1 MLNTALAR
9 IEQEWHLFTLC
20 SHCWD
25 QVKPEGDNALTV
37 LLTERLQ
44 LRPYRPD
51 EAHLLHSIIG
61 DLRIVFWRE
70 EPGTMK
76 EAEQW
81 LEKTARTRKETGMG
95 VWGVFDRETDEFLGQ
110 TILQPLPETGE
121 PEIGYH
127 FRVEAQGRGL
137 ATEAATCLLHH
148 GFTGLELPRIVAVVL
163 PDNHPSQ
170 AVMKKLGLPYI
181 RDLMKSNMLHNYF
194 ALERPDYLARLQ
206 QSA

>member
-95 VWGVFDRETDEFLGQ
+95 VWGVFDRESDEFLGQ

-206 QSA
+206 PSA

>member
-1 MLNTALAR
+1 M
-9 IEQEWHLFTLC
+9 
-20 SHCWD
+20 
-25 QVKPEGDNALTV
+25 TV

-44 LRPYRPD
+44 LRPYKSD

-61 DLRIVFWRE
+61 DLRIVFWRN
-70 EPGTMK
+70 EPGTLE

-81 LEKTARTRKETGMG
+81 LERTALTREQSGMG
-95 VWGVFDRETDEFLGQ
+95 VWGVFDRETDDFLGQ

-127 FRVEAQGRGL
+127 FRVEAQGQGF
-137 ATEAATCLLHH
+137 ATEAAQCLLHH

-181 RDLMKSNMLHNYF
+181 RDLMKSGMLHNYF
-194 ALERPDYLARLQ
+194 ALDRSDYLAHQ
-206 QSA
+206 KETA

>member
-1 MLNTALAR
+1 M
-9 IEQEWHLFTLC
+9 
-20 SHCWD
+20 
-25 QVKPEGDNALTV
+25 

-81 LEKTARTRKETGMG
+81 LEKTALTRAETGMG
-95 VWGVFDRETDEFLGQ
+95 VWAVFDRETNEFLGQ

>member
-1 MLNTALAR
+1 
-9 IEQEWHLFTLC
+9 
-20 SHCWD
+20 
-25 QVKPEGDNALTV
+25 
-37 LLTERLQ
+37 
-44 LRPYRPD
+44 
-51 EAHLLHSIIG
+51 
-61 DLRIVFWRE
+61 
-70 EPGTMK
+70 
-76 EAEQW
+76 
-81 LEKTARTRKETGMG
+81 MG
-95 VWGVFDRETDEFLGQ
+95 VWAVFDRETNEFLGQ